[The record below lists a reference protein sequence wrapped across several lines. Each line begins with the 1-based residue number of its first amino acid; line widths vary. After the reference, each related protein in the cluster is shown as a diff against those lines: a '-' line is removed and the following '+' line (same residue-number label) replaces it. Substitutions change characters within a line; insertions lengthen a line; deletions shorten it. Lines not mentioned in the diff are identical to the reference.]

1 MRLMAV
7 EACLIEDRP
16 ARGGTVHQANA
27 TAGRR
32 AGRQAGRHGRLLEP
46 ACQSTKSLDW
56 AR

>member
-32 AGRQAGRHGRLLEP
+32 AGRQARQAAGTGLSEHQVTGLG
-46 ACQSTKSLDW
+46 SVT
-56 AR
+56 